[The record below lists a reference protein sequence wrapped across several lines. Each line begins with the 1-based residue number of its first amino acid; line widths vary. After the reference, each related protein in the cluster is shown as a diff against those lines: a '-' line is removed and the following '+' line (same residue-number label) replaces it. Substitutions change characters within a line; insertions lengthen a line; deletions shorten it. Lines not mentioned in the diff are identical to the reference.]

1 MIRAKADGTRE
12 EYSDT
17 SPHKVETAATLQ
29 CKKGGLKAI
38 SPP

>member
-1 MIRAKADGTRE
+1 MIKAKADGTRE

-17 SPHKVETAATLQ
+17 SPHKVETASHTQ